1 MATFTSVNYI
11 SKLPRMYIVLDTSV
25 IRSDLKLNSRAFQV
39 LKKYM
44 DEVGAYICMPRIVL
58 EEISNI
64 YKNLIEAEQN
74 NIGKSI
80 KKLNSYLI
88 NSEIKKLQF
97 RNSDIEVNNYI
108 KYLKDRLGAH
118 DEFILEYGD
127 IDIQDLVERSIRRL
141 KPLKNNGDGFRD
153 GVLWLSLFKVQS
165 FAWYN
170 DHDALIFISKNV
182 NDFADDEKISLNEK
196 LQKEAIENG
205 LNIKYFDSLES
216 FASEYGPKIEF
227 ITQEWILENL
237 SEEWI
242 LEILDETYK
251 HPGNKYVFDNIAS
264 SIVGS
269 QLSDDLVFLDVNIS
283 EVNRYFI
290 YEEDNDKIGL
300 SVEIDIDLITQVE
313 YFATVEVTDN
323 KTSKIEFVD
332 KTRTGEYVLKL
343 EIGIDTIL
351 EKDKFKE
358 IHLSNFER
366 RF

>member
-1 MATFTSVNYI
+1 
-11 SKLPRMYIVLDTSV
+11 
-25 IRSDLKLNSRAFQV
+25 
-39 LKKYM
+39 M

-58 EEISNI
+58 EEITNI
-64 YKNLIEAEQN
+64 YKNLVEDEKN
-74 NIGKSI
+74 NISKSI
-80 KKLNSYLI
+80 KKLNNYLV
-88 NSEIKKLQF
+88 SCEVDKLRFQ
-97 RNSDIEVNNYI
+97 NSDIDVNNYI
-108 KYLKDRLGAH
+108 DYIKKRLGVY
-118 DEFILEYGD
+118 DEFILEYAD
-127 IDIQDLVERSIRRL
+127 IDIADLVERSIRRL

-165 FAWYN
+165 FAWHN
-170 DHDALIFISKNV
+170 DDDSLIFISKNV
-182 NDFADDEKISLNEK
+182 NDFADDEKSNLNEK

-205 LNIKYFDSLES
+205 LKIKYFNSLES

-227 ITQEWILENL
+227 ITHEWILDNL
-237 SEEWI
+237 SEEWM

-251 HPGNKYVFDNIAS
+251 HPGDKYFFNNIAS

-283 EVNRYFI
+283 EVNGYFV
-290 YEEDNDKIGL
+290 YEEENDKIGL
-300 SVEIDIDLITQVE
+300 SVQMDIDLITQVE
-313 YFATVEVTDN
+313 YYARVEETN
-323 KTSKIEFVD
+323 IKTSKIEFVD

-358 IHLSNFER
+358 IRLSSSAR